1 MTSLWRRIIAGDDWR
16 PTRLH
21 DEKGN
26 LIQGSE
32 WCYLLRAA
40 VVCLKRVLFDKVD
53 EVPWWTFGWMRR
65 VERIVRP
72 DMAVIE
78 FGSGNSTLWLA
89 GRVAALT
96 SIEHHPDWHGFVA
109 GKLTERG
116 AGHVDYQLRD
126 QTGYADCSMFADASF
141 DLAIV
146 DGEQRGAC
154 VRNVWPKMKP
164 GAWIYLDNSDKD
176 ARDADDGA
184 NLRAAENFLCASTPA
199 DRIETRTGIT
209 IGSLNA
215 HEAMLVQVPEE
226 GEG

>member
-1 MTSLWRRIIAGDDWR
+1 VTSLRRRIIAGDDWR

-32 WCYLLRAA
+32 WCYPPRAA

-53 EVPWWTFGWMRR
+53 EVSWWTFGWMRR

-96 SIEHHPDWHGFVA
+96 SIEHHLDWHGFVA

-116 AGHVDYQLRD
+116 AGHVDYQCATRRATPIVRCLRMPALTW
-126 QTGYADCSMFADASF
+126 QLSMANNA
-141 DLAIV
+141 APACAMC
-146 DGEQRGAC
+146 GQR
-154 VRNVWPKMKP
+154 
-164 GAWIYLDNSDKD
+164 
-176 ARDADDGA
+176 
-184 NLRAAENFLCASTPA
+184 
-199 DRIETRTGIT
+199 
-209 IGSLNA
+209 
-215 HEAMLVQVPEE
+215 
-226 GEG
+226 